1 MSPISPTSYHGRM
14 RSRASTLL
22 LVVTAWLTLASPAFA
37 GKTKVYDP
45 PGKAG
50 ANEYAEVVPS
60 AGGNVAPPSSG
71 GGNTTG
77 AQISNL
83 GAGKLGI
90 KKLAKLGAQG
100 TAAAQFALQTVP
112 NPTST
117 RLPPPTASTPA
128 RAGTALKAPAGS
140 ALAGVG
146 RLLGGSDIDGIGLL
160 LPLLLAGGLVSV
172 LGLTLVHARG
182 GRAPHA

>member
-14 RSRASTLL
+14 RSRASALL
-22 LVVTAWLTLASPAFA
+22 LVATAWLTLASPAFA

-71 GGNTTG
+71 GGNTTA
-77 AQISNL
+77 AQISKL

-90 KKLAKLGAQG
+90 KKLTKLGTQG
-100 TAAAQFALQTVP
+100 TAASQFALQTAP
-112 NPTST
+112 SPTPT
-117 RLPPPTASTPA
+117 RLPPPAASVPS
-128 RAGTALKAPAGS
+128 RAGSVVKAPVGS

-146 RLLGGSDIDGIGLL
+146 QLLGGSDADGL
-160 LPLLLAGGLVSV
+160 GLVLPVS
-172 LGLTLVHARG
+172 LAALTAYAIGYLLRQRFRPRG
-182 GRAPHA
+182 S